1 MNENMKQQISRSTYL
16 LSALLVGSS
25 MIGVGQVFAQ
35 DQVQVQA
42 QAQVQIFGSQLMT
55 AAERTEYQA
64 KMRTLKT
71 DKQRDAFRLD
81 HHTKM
86 TARAAERGITLP
98 STPPGVGA
106 GPKSNTGLGVGPG
119 SGMGSGQGAPSGGGK
134 GPGR

>member
-1 MNENMKQQISRSTYL
+1 MKHQMSRATWLISVLLASTSL
-16 LSALLVGSS
+16 MG
-25 MIGVGQVFAQ
+25 IGQVFAQ
-35 DQVQVQA
+35 DQA
-42 QAQVQIFGSQLMT
+42 QAQVQIYGSQLMT

-71 DKQRDAFRLD
+71 DKERDAFRLD

-86 TARAAERGITLP
+86 TARAAERGVTLP

-106 GPKSNTGLGVGPG
+106 GPKSGSGTGVGPG
-119 SGMGSGQGAPSGGGK
+119 TGMGAGQGAPSGGGK

>member
-1 MNENMKQQISRSTYL
+1 MKHQMSRATWLISVLLASTSL
-16 LSALLVGSS
+16 MG
-25 MIGVGQVFAQ
+25 IGQVFAQ
-35 DQVQVQA
+35 DQVQ
-42 QAQVQIFGSQLMT
+42 AQVQIYGSQLMT

-71 DKQRDAFRLD
+71 DKERDAFRLD

-86 TARAAERGITLP
+86 TARAAERGVTLP

-106 GPKSNTGLGVGPG
+106 GPKSGSGTGVGPG
-119 SGMGSGQGAPSGGGK
+119 TGMGAGQGAPSGGGK

>member
-1 MNENMKQQISRSTYL
+1 MNENMKQQISRSTCL

-25 MIGVGQVFAQ
+25 LIGVGQVFAQ

-71 DKQRDAFRLD
+71 DKERDAFRLD

-119 SGMGSGQGAPSGGGK
+119 SGMGAGQGAPSGGGK
-134 GPGR
+134 VPGR

>member
-1 MNENMKQQISRSTYL
+1 MNENMKQQISRSTCL

-25 MIGVGQVFAQ
+25 LIGVGQVFAQ

-71 DKQRDAFRLD
+71 DKERDAFRLD

-119 SGMGSGQGAPSGGGK
+119 SGMGAGQGAPSGGGK

>member
-1 MNENMKQQISRSTYL
+1 MKKQISRAMWL
-16 LSALLVGSS
+16 VSALLAGSS
-25 MIGVGQVFAQ
+25 LISVGQVFAQ
-35 DQVQVQA
+35 DQVQ
-42 QAQVQIFGSQLMT
+42 AQVQVYGSQLMT

-71 DKQRDAFRLD
+71 DKERDAFRLD

-106 GPKSNTGLGVGPG
+106 GPKSNTGLGVGTG
-119 SGMGSGQGAPSGGGK
+119 SGMGAGPGAPSGGGK

>member
-1 MNENMKQQISRSTYL
+1 MNENMKQQISRSTCL

-25 MIGVGQVFAQ
+25 LIGVGQVFAQ

>member
-1 MNENMKQQISRSTYL
+1 MNENMKQQISRSTCL

-25 MIGVGQVFAQ
+25 LIGVGQVFAQ

-71 DKQRDAFRLD
+71 DKERDAFRLD

-98 STPPGVGA
+98 STPTGVGA

-119 SGMGSGQGAPSGGGK
+119 SGLGSGQGAPSGGGK

>member
-1 MNENMKQQISRSTYL
+1 MNENMKQQISRSTCL

-25 MIGVGQVFAQ
+25 LIGVGQVFAQ

-71 DKQRDAFRLD
+71 DKERDAFQLD

-106 GPKSNTGLGVGPG
+106 GPKSNTGLGVGSS
-119 SGMGSGQGAPSGGGK
+119 SGMGAGQGAPSGGGK

>member
-1 MNENMKQQISRSTYL
+1 MKKQISRAIWL
-16 LSALLVGSS
+16 ISALLAGSS
-25 MIGVGQVFAQ
+25 LISVGQVFAQ
-35 DQVQVQA
+35 DQVQ
-42 QAQVQIFGSQLMT
+42 AQVQVYGSQLMT

-71 DKQRDAFRLD
+71 DKERDAFRLD

-106 GPKSNTGLGVGPG
+106 GPKSNTGLGVGTG
-119 SGMGSGQGAPSGGGK
+119 SGMGAGQGAPSGGK

>member
-71 DKQRDAFRLD
+71 DKERDAFRLD

-119 SGMGSGQGAPSGGGK
+119 SGMGAGQGAPSGGGK

>member
-1 MNENMKQQISRSTYL
+1 MKHQMSRATWLISVLLASTSL
-16 LSALLVGSS
+16 MG
-25 MIGVGQVFAQ
+25 IGQVFAQ
-35 DQVQVQA
+35 DQA
-42 QAQVQIFGSQLMT
+42 QAQVQIYGSQLMT

-71 DKQRDAFRLD
+71 DKERDAFRLD

-86 TARAAERGITLP
+86 TARAAERGVTLP

-106 GPKSNTGLGVGPG
+106 GPKSGSGTGVGPG
-119 SGMGSGQGAPSGGGK
+119 AGMGAGQGAPSGGGK

>member
-1 MNENMKQQISRSTYL
+1 MNENMKQQTSPVTWL
-16 LSALLVGSS
+16 LLALLASTSLVG
-25 MIGVGQVFAQ
+25 VTQVFAQ
-35 DQVQVQA
+35 AQA
-42 QAQVQIFGSQLMT
+42 QAQVQIYGSQLMT

-71 DKQRDAFRLD
+71 DKERDAFRLD

>member
-1 MNENMKQQISRSTYL
+1 MKKQISRAMWL
-16 LSALLVGSS
+16 VSALLAGSS
-25 MIGVGQVFAQ
+25 LICVGQVFAQ
-35 DQVQVQA
+35 DQD
-42 QAQVQIFGSQLMT
+42 QAQVQVYGSQLMT

-71 DKQRDAFRLD
+71 DKERDAFRLD

-98 STPPGVGA
+98 STPSGVGA
-106 GPKSNTGLGVGPG
+106 GPKSNTGLGVGTG
-119 SGMGSGQGAPSGGGK
+119 SGMGAGPGAPSGGGK

>member
-1 MNENMKQQISRSTYL
+1 MNENMKQQTSPVTWL
-16 LSALLVGSS
+16 LLALLASTSLVG
-25 MIGVGQVFAQ
+25 VTQVFAQ
-35 DQVQVQA
+35 DQ
-42 QAQVQIFGSQLMT
+42 AQVQIYGSQLMT

-71 DKQRDAFRLD
+71 DKERDAFRLD

>member
-1 MNENMKQQISRSTYL
+1 MNENMKQQISRSTCL

-25 MIGVGQVFAQ
+25 LIGVGQVFAQ

-71 DKQRDAFRLD
+71 DKERDAFRLD

-106 GPKSNTGLGVGPG
+106 GPKSNAGLGVGPG
-119 SGMGSGQGAPSGGGK
+119 SGMGAGQGAPSGGGK